1 MTKTSKIRGAAA
13 LAGALSCLVPSAWAE
28 SKYNLQPP
36 NSPIA
41 AQIYDLHTLV
51 MIICTVIFIGV
62 FSFMFYSVVKH
73 RKSVGHQAAHF
84 HENTTVEIIWT
95 IIPLVILL
103 LMAYPAAKTVMAMKD
118 TAAADLTI
126 KVTGYQ
132 WKWGY
137 EYLNG
142 EGEGIKFMSVLAT
155 PRDQIEGRAPKGA
168 HYLQEVDNPVVV
180 PVGKKVRILTTAN
193 DVIHGWTIPALGIK
207 QDAIPGFIRDTWF
220 KAERPGVYR
229 GQCVELCGKDH
240 GFMPIV
246 VEVKDEAG
254 YAKWVGEQKQKLA
267 AAAADSGKTFAM
279 DELKAMGEKV
289 YATNCAAC
297 HQPNGKGL
305 PPAFPPLDG
314 SKVVNGPK
322 ADQINVVLN
331 GRQGTAMQAFGKQ
344 LSDAEIAAV
353 ITYTRNSWGNK
364 TGEALQ
370 PSDIKAQRK

>member
-1 MTKTSKIRGAAA
+1 M
-13 LAGALSCLVPSAWAE
+13 GALSVLAIPAWAE

-51 MIICTVIFIGV
+51 MIICTIIFVGV
-62 FSFMFYSVVKH
+62 FGMMFYSVVKH
-73 RKSVGHQAAHF
+73 RKSAGHQAAHF

-95 IIPLVILL
+95 IVPLLILVG
-103 LMAYPAAKTVMAMKD
+103 MAYPAAKTVLAMKD
-118 TAAADLTI
+118 TTEPDLTI
-126 KVTGYQ
+126 KATGYQ

-142 EGEGIKFMSVLAT
+142 EGAGIKFMSVLAT
-155 PRDQIEGRAPKGA
+155 PRDQIEGRAPKGV

-180 PVGKKVRILTTAN
+180 PAGKKVRILTTAN
-193 DVIHGWTIPALGIK
+193 DVIHSWTVPAFAVK
-207 QDAIPGFIRDTWF
+207 QDAIPGFIRDAWF
-220 KAERPGVYR
+220 RADQPGVYR

-246 VEVKDEAG
+246 VEVKDQAG
-254 YAKWVGEQKQKLA
+254 YTKWVAEQKQKLA
-267 AAAADSGKTFAM
+267 AAAADSGKTFTL

-289 YATNCAAC
+289 YTTNCVAC
-297 HQPNGKGL
+297 HQATGKGL
-305 PPAFPPLDG
+305 PPTFPPLDG

-322 ADQINVVLN
+322 AEQINVVLN

-344 LSDAEIAAV
+344 LSDADIASV
-353 ITYTRNSWGNK
+353 ITFTRNSWSNK
-364 TGEALQ
+364 TGEAIQ
-370 PSDIKAQRK
+370 PSDIKALRK

>member
-84 HENTTVEIIWT
+84 HENTTVEIRWT

-118 TAAADLTI
+118 TTAADLTI

-155 PRDQIEGRAPKGA
+155 PRDQIEGRAPKGP

-246 VEVKDEAG
+246 VEVKDQAG

-267 AAAADSGKTFAM
+267 AAAADSGKTFAL

-305 PPAFPPLDG
+305 PPAFPALDG

-322 ADQINVVLN
+322 AEQINVVLN

-353 ITYTRNSWGNK
+353 ISYTRNNWGNK

-370 PSDIKAQRK
+370 PSDIKALRK

>member
-1 MTKTSKIRGAAA
+1 MRKTFKMRGAAA
-13 LAGALSCLVPSAWAE
+13 LPWLAAPAWAD

-51 MIICTVIFIGV
+51 MIICTVIFVGV

-73 RKSVGHQAAHF
+73 RKSAGHQAARF
-84 HENTTVEIIWT
+84 HENTTVEVIWT
-95 IIPLVILL
+95 VIPLLILMV
-103 LMAYPAAKTVMAMKD
+103 MAYPAAKTVMAMKD
-118 TAAADLTI
+118 TTAPELTI

-137 EYLNG
+137 EYLAG
-142 EGEGIKFMSVLAT
+142 EGEGIRFMSVLAT
-155 PRDQIEGRAPKGA
+155 PRDQIEGRSPKGP

-180 PVGKKVRILTTAN
+180 PAGKKVRLLTTAN
-193 DVIHGWTIPALGIK
+193 DVIHGWTIPALGVK

-220 KAERPGVYR
+220 RAERPGVYR

-246 VEVKDEAG
+246 VEVKDAAG
-254 YAKWVGEQKQKLA
+254 YSQWVAEQKEKLA
-267 AAAADSGKTFAM
+267 AAAADAGRTFAL

-297 HQPNGKGL
+297 HQPTGKGL
-305 PPAFPPLDG
+305 PPTFPALDG
-314 SKVVNGPK
+314 SKVVTGPL
-322 ADQINVVLN
+322 AGQINVVLN
-331 GRQGTAMQAFGKQ
+331 GRPGTAMQAFGPQ

-353 ITYTRNSWGNK
+353 ITYTRNAWSNK
-364 TGEALQ
+364 MGEAVQ
-370 PSDIKAQRK
+370 PSDIQALRQ